1 MTVSTGRGSFLNE
14 SGEVEMDASVMEG
27 LQLGVGAVAGVRN
40 FLHPARIA
48 FDVMRYTPHALLVG
62 EGAEDFATQRG
73 HVRLAPE
80 ELVCERERA
89 VFSSWIA
96 AGRPD
101 AKVFFAAAA
110 ESFAGQESHKRGT
123 VGVVVGLRNGD
134 GVWQLYCGTRCACVC
149 ACVLF
154 DNDRCFADIHHP
166 STGGTPGKKKG
177 RVGDVP
183 IVGGGFYADNE
194 SVAVSCTGW
203 GEGLMRISLS
213 CNNGA
218 CRPAVASRRRSNLAQ
233 PDVAFGWQG
242 RYDCSRQ
249 AWKYGC
255 CLHYSLYGVRWTSC
269 QHSPIVIDYCNSAK
283 LQHYCAAKNQEYPK
297 P

>member
-110 ESFAGQESHKRGT
+110 QSFAGQESHKRGT

-203 GEGLMRISLS
+203 GEGLMRILAAHSVATMVRAGQPLQVAVEATLRSLMS
-213 CNNGA
+213 RLDGRAGMIAVDRHGNMAAAYTTPFMGFA
-218 CRPAVASRRRSNLAQ
+218 GPAASI
-233 PDVAFGWQG
+233 
-242 RYDCSRQ
+242 RQ
-249 AWKYGC
+249 
-255 CLHYSLYGVRWTSC
+255 LS
-269 QHSPIVIDYCNSAK
+269 
-283 LQHYCAAKNQEYPK
+283 
-297 P
+297 

>member
-27 LQLGVGAVAGVRN
+27 LQLGVGAVASVRN

-134 GVWQLYCGTRCACVC
+134 GVWQLYCGTRCDACVHVC
-149 ACVLF
+149 CSTTTAVLLTF
-154 DNDRCFADIHHP
+154 IIPARGARPGRKKEESVTYP
-166 STGGTPGKKKG
+166 S
-177 RVGDVP
+177 
-183 IVGGGFYADNE
+183 
-194 SVAVSCTGW
+194 SVAVSMQTMNLWRSVVRDG
-203 GEGLMRISLS
+203 GRGS
-213 CNNGA
+213 CGYQLLTQLQQW
-218 CRPAVASRRRSNLAQ
+218 CVQASRCKSPSKQ
-233 PDVAFGWQG
+233 P
-242 RYDCSRQ
+242 
-249 AWKYGC
+249 
-255 CLHYSLYGVRWTSC
+255 
-269 QHSPIVIDYCNSAK
+269 
-283 LQHYCAAKNQEYPK
+283 CAA
-297 P
+297 

>member
-62 EGAEDFATQRG
+62 EGAEDFAIQRG

-154 DNDRCFADIHHP
+154 DNDCCFADIHHP

-203 GEGLMRISLS
+203 GEGLMRISAAHSVATMVRAGQPLQVAVEATLRSLMSRLDGRAGMIAVDRHGNMAAAYTTPFMGFAGPAASIRQLS
-213 CNNGA
+213 
-218 CRPAVASRRRSNLAQ
+218 
-233 PDVAFGWQG
+233 
-242 RYDCSRQ
+242 
-249 AWKYGC
+249 
-255 CLHYSLYGVRWTSC
+255 
-269 QHSPIVIDYCNSAK
+269 
-283 LQHYCAAKNQEYPK
+283 
-297 P
+297 

>member
-110 ESFAGQESHKRGT
+110 QSFAGQESHKRGT

-203 GEGLMRISLS
+203 GEGLMRISAAHSVATMVRAGQPLQVAVEATLRSLMSRLDGRAGMIAVDRHGNMAAAYTTPFMGFAGPAASIRQLS
-213 CNNGA
+213 
-218 CRPAVASRRRSNLAQ
+218 
-233 PDVAFGWQG
+233 
-242 RYDCSRQ
+242 
-249 AWKYGC
+249 
-255 CLHYSLYGVRWTSC
+255 
-269 QHSPIVIDYCNSAK
+269 
-283 LQHYCAAKNQEYPK
+283 
-297 P
+297 